1 MLDLFNRFCEDLKLP
16 PGTRENLVKP
26 RDDEEMKVYLKNLPT
41 LLYPDTYKLAGRL
54 LIFTNI
60 KNIPKK
66 IESYVSILRGLLR
79 DEICDFMLEHKEK
92 IDTVLY
98 ETYHSNFLNHD
109 ILSASSN
116 INYLLKV
123 SADEPPVETPCQLMM
138 RQAVQFYFE
147 DGIDHVLKCYYELL
161 NQYYVH
167 ASPTMFNSGVKK
179 NQLASCFSEDTKVYT
194 YNRGYIP
201 IVDVKIGDEVPTHK
215 GNRKRVV
222 QLHKNALNGRQM
234 YRVKCTGSDEFKVT
248 GNHRFW
254 VEEMHTLQ
262 DFSCEWV
269 EISKLGTTNYD
280 FIRSYEGNNKY
291 NFRKVEHV
299 IAIDEKPEFVY
310 TLGVEDDHS
319 YCVEGVIAEN
329 CFLLSLG
336 DNLESLLYS
345 GAGDVGLI
353 SKLQGGIG
361 LSLSAIRHSNV
372 SNTGKSSGVLP
383 FGQIYDATIKCV
395 NQGGKRNGAMTITLN
410 DWHVDF
416 IDFIQ
421 TRDNYTHNGI
431 RFKQANICAFVS
443 KLFMDRVAKKEDW
456 TFFCPAKVSDLV
468 GLSGP
473 DFEEKYLE
481 YESFAKSSRVAFD
494 ILEAEIKELET
505 IMNTGEYNESDSIK
519 YYQKT
524 VKRVKMRKNLI
535 DFKIERADKVYSI
548 ICNMQI
554 RSSMPYL
561 CYRDAMNL
569 KNNTSNIA
577 PTMSSNLCVAPETLI
592 LTDKGHFKIVDL
604 KNKKVNVWNGKE
616 FSETKVKQTGIGQE
630 LIKIKMNDGTEIE
643 CTKYHKF
650 YIQEKNFYHKFK
662 YDILENKFVKEV
674 RAGQLKEGMRIIKCD
689 YPIIDNGP
697 ELEDAYTNGF
707 FSGDGTYN
715 RAKNKPSKCKFKA
728 TPGKAY
734 CKKHLFFQK
743 DEEKSKICL
752 GYNYVPRP
760 SCYLYGVKREL
771 LPFLNHTSHGIN
783 KDNRISVQ
791 LTPHLKPKFFVPI
804 NYSMKSKM
812 KWLSGYLDADG
823 SCTVSNE
830 GKRQSIC
837 LVSINKEFLKNIKL
851 MLQTCGF
858 SPNISVLHTR
868 KTGVFPDRKGGTEIC
883 NTKTAYYLNITHTDI
898 QKLLNLGLQTKRVE
912 IKKMETDRYSV
923 KFVKVEKII
932 TTGRISDTFCFTE
945 PKRNLGVFNG
955 IICGNCLEITL
966 PANEDMISSCNLG
979 HLSLKKFATF
989 TRDALVT
996 KENITEFYDFE
1007 GLAKMTR
1014 ALVRNINKVID
1025 YNYYPLDKRDKAG
1038 NVIEQ
1043 GKISKPN
1050 FDNRPLGIGVSG
1062 LAEAFAY
1069 LNLPYDSDL
1078 AFYLNKL
1085 IFACMYFNAMVES
1098 KEMAEVHGPYKNF
1111 NTGTSKVFVDGKW
1124 QTIPGSKLSNGF
1136 FQFDL
1141 WHQETE
1147 YLKSIGRFNSAI
1159 NNEDDNQPLDPS
1171 LWGQE
1176 ATWEELREEVIKHG
1190 VYNSM
1195 LIALMP
1201 TASSAQ
1207 LLRNAETT
1215 EAHQTLIYSRKLVH
1229 GNYTAYSEPFVWDM
1243 QRMGLWNKHAI
1254 DFMEMDNGSF
1264 QNFHIFFHENQK
1276 LFPDC
1281 KASHAEILWM
1291 QKVHKGMYEISQKAT
1306 MQMARQRG
1314 IYVCQ
1319 SQSFNVWLGEPN
1331 MTKMKAIHAYGNA
1344 LNLKTGMYYLRANP
1358 ASQTNRFTVSLDMQ
1372 EYYKNMKS
1380 RKKAIK
1386 ERRVVCKEDVCIM
1399 CE

>member
-1 MLDLFNRFCEDLKLP
+1 MILKILRFVKKLILYKMLELFNRFCEDLKLP

-26 RDDEEMKVYLKNLPT
+26 RDNEEMKVYLKNLTT

-92 IDTVLY
+92 IDTVLFD
-98 ETYHSNFLNHD
+98 TYYSNFLNHD

-138 RQAVQFYFE
+138 RQAAQFYFE
-147 DGIDHVLKCYYELL
+147 EGIDKVLKCYYELL

-167 ASPTMFNSGVKK
+167 ASPTMFNSGVNK
-179 NQLASCFSEDTKVYT
+179 NQLSS
-194 YNRGYIP
+194 
-201 IVDVKIGDEVPTHK
+201 
-215 GNRKRVV
+215 
-222 QLHKNALNGRQM
+222 
-234 YRVKCTGSDEFKVT
+234 
-248 GNHRFW
+248 
-254 VEEMHTLQ
+254 
-262 DFSCEWV
+262 
-269 EISKLGTTNYD
+269 
-280 FIRSYEGNNKY
+280 
-291 NFRKVEHV
+291 
-299 IAIDEKPEFVY
+299 
-310 TLGVEDDHS
+310 
-319 YCVEGVIAEN
+319 
-329 CFLLSLG
+329 CFLLHLG

-443 KLFMDRVAKKEDW
+443 KLFMDRVAKKENW
-456 TFFCPAKVSDLV
+456 TFFCPAKVKDLV

-473 DFEEKYLE
+473 EFEEKYLE
-481 YESFAKSSRVAFD
+481 YESLAVSSRVAFD
-494 ILEAEIKELET
+494 VLEAEIKELET
-505 IMNTGEYNESDSIK
+505 IMNTGDYNEADSIK

-524 VKRVKMRKNLI
+524 VERVKLRKKLI
-535 DFKIERADKVYSI
+535 DFKVERADKVYSI

-554 RSSMPYL
+554 RSSMPYI

-577 PTMSSNLCVAPETLI
+577 PTMSSNLC
-592 LTDKGHFKIVDL
+592 
-604 KNKKVNVWNGKE
+604 
-616 FSETKVKQTGIGQE
+616 
-630 LIKIKMNDGTEIE
+630 
-643 CTKYHKF
+643 
-650 YIQEKNFYHKFK
+650 
-662 YDILENKFVKEV
+662 
-674 RAGQLKEGMRIIKCD
+674 
-689 YPIIDNGP
+689 
-697 ELEDAYTNGF
+697 
-707 FSGDGTYN
+707 
-715 RAKNKPSKCKFKA
+715 
-728 TPGKAY
+728 
-734 CKKHLFFQK
+734 
-743 DEEKSKICL
+743 
-752 GYNYVPRP
+752 
-760 SCYLYGVKREL
+760 
-771 LPFLNHTSHGIN
+771 
-783 KDNRISVQ
+783 
-791 LTPHLKPKFFVPI
+791 
-804 NYSMKSKM
+804 
-812 KWLSGYLDADG
+812 
-823 SCTVSNE
+823 
-830 GKRQSIC
+830 
-837 LVSINKEFLKNIKL
+837 
-851 MLQTCGF
+851 
-858 SPNISVLHTR
+858 
-868 KTGVFPDRKGGTEIC
+868 
-883 NTKTAYYLNITHTDI
+883 
-898 QKLLNLGLQTKRVE
+898 
-912 IKKMETDRYSV
+912 
-923 KFVKVEKII
+923 
-932 TTGRISDTFCFTE
+932 
-945 PKRNLGVFNG
+945 
-955 IICGNCLEITL
+955 LEITL

-979 HLSLKKFATF
+979 HLNLKKYARF
-989 TRDALVT
+989 TRDVLVT
-996 KENITEFYDFE
+996 AENITEFYDFE

-1038 NVIEQ
+1038 NVTER
-1043 GKISKPN
+1043 GKISQPN

-1085 IFACMYFNAMVES
+1085 IFGCMYFNAMVES
-1098 KEMAEVHGPYKNF
+1098 KEMAEVYGPYKNF
-1111 NTGTSKVFVDGKW
+1111 KTGTSRVFVDGGWK
-1124 QTIPGSKLSNGF
+1124 TVPGSKLSNGY

-1141 WHQETE
+1141 WRQETE
-1147 YLKSIGRFNSAI
+1147 YLKSIDRFNPAI

-1176 ATWEELREEVIKHG
+1176 ATWEELREEVLKHG

-1243 QRMGLWNKHAI
+1243 QRLGLWNKHTI
-1254 DFMEMDNGSF
+1254 DFIEMDNGSF
-1264 QNFHIFFHENQK
+1264 QNFHIFWKENQK
-1276 LFPDC
+1276 FFPGC
-1281 KASHAEILWM
+1281 KATYDDIRWM
-1291 QKVHKGMYEISQKAT
+1291 QKIHKGMYEISQKVT

-1319 SQSFNVWLGEPN
+1319 SQSFNVWIGEPN
-1331 MTKMKAIHAYGNA
+1331 MTKMKAIHSYGNA

-1372 EYYKNMKS
+1372 EYYKDMKA
-1380 RKKAIK
+1380 RKKAIREK
-1386 ERRVVCKEDVCIM
+1386 RVICNEDVCIM